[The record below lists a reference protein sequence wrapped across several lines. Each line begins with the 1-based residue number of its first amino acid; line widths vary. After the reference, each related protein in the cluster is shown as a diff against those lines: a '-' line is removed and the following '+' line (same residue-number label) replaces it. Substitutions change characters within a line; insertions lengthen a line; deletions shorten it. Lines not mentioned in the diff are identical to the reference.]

1 MTVGTNGCGR
11 LGVFL
16 RIVAPI
22 SRGPIAGMAI
32 ININWIWSELFFS
45 LILMNK
51 ADVRTLPLAIALYKP
66 APMTAEMVLGLQ
78 YAAMAIATIPVP
90 DHVFPFPEADRIGYD
105 DGGFQIAGFAV
116 VLDMPGKLQG
126 VRSITWK
133 ICGVEYDPKTS

>member
-16 RIVAPI
+16 RIVVPI

-66 APMTAEMVLGLQ
+66 APCE
-78 YAAMAIATIPVP
+78 
-90 DHVFPFPEADRIGYD
+90 
-105 DGGFQIAGFAV
+105 
-116 VLDMPGKLQG
+116 
-126 VRSITWK
+126 
-133 ICGVEYDPKTS
+133 